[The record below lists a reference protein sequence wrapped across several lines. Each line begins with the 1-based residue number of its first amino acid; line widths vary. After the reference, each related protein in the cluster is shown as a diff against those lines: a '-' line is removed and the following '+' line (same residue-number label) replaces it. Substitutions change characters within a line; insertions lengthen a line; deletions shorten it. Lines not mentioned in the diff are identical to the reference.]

1 MVPMLTCG
9 LVRSNFA
16 FATVGSSCWDSS
28 LPVMALLGVWA
39 GRPGASLL
47 APDLLD
53 DLLRDVPGNL
63 RVGLELHRIARPAL
77 GLAAEVPDV
86 AEHLRQWNQRLDD
99 AGAGTLLHGLDVAAA
114 GVQVADDVA
123 HVVLRRDHLDG
134 EHRLEE
140 HGVGSAGRLLERH
153 RTGDLER
160 ELGGVHLVVGPVAE
174 RHLDVDQ
181 RVTGDD
187 TELHRLLDALVDGG
201 DVLARDASTG
211 DGVDELVAAVTL
223 TAGRLDVDDDLGEL
237 ARPTGLLLVGVGDL
251 LDLAADGLAISHLGL
266 ADVGLDAELALHP
279 FDEHLE
285 VQFAHAGDDGLAG
298 VVVGADL
305 EGRVLL
311 GQPLDRRAELLLVAL
326 GPRLDRHR
334 DDRGREAHR
343 LQDDRPRGVG
353 QSVTSGGVLQPHDRD
368 DLPGA
373 RPYDLFTLVRVHP
386 VDLAD
391 PLLVALGAVQHLGA
405 GRERAGVD
413 ANERE
418 LAEVLVAHDLERQR
432 RDGCVLVGLAGH
444 DAVLVADRVALD
456 RTDVERRRQVAHDG
470 VEHGLHALV
479 LERGAAEHRGELAGD
494 GSPADR
500 RDERPLGGLLAL
512 EVQLHHLVVVLGDGL
527 EQPVTVL
534 GGGLGVAGRDVDGVV
549 HLALLRLRAPD
560 HGLHADQVY
569 DTAEVRL
576 GPDRKLNDQRHG
588 LESRHDHVDAAVE
601 LGADPVQLVDE
612 ADARDAVLGGLSPH
626 LLGLWLNPRDAVEHR
641 DRAVQ
646 HSQRPLD
653 LDGEVD
659 VAGRVDDVD
668 RMAVPLTGGRGGRD
682 GDAALLLLL
691 HPVHGGRSL
700 MDLTDLVVDAG
711 VVQDP
716 LGGRGL
722 ACVDVGHDPDVADLG
737 QIGGHLGD
745 HSGASLPLDVSAA
758 GVTSGSGRRPCW
770 TRPSCGCPRVA

>member
-160 ELGGVHLVVGPVAE
+160 ELGGVHLVVGPVAG
-174 RHLDVDQ
+174 RPLDVDQ

-187 TELHRLLDALVDGG
+187 TELHRLLDALVAGG
-201 DVLARDASTG
+201 DVLAGDAAAG
-211 DGVDELVAAVTL
+211 HGIDELVSAVTL
-223 TAGRLDVDDDLGEL
+223 TAGRLEVDDDLREL
-237 ARPTGLLLVGVGDL
+237 AGPTGLLLVGVGDL
-251 LDLAADGLAISHLGL
+251 LDLAADGLAIGHLGL

-285 VQFAHAGDDGLAG
+285 VQLTHAGDDGLAG

-311 GQPLDRRAELLLVAL
+311 GKPLDRRAELLLVAL
-326 GPRLDRHR
+326 APRLDGHR

-343 LQDDRPRGVG
+343 LQDDGLRGVG
-353 QSVTSGGVLQPHDRD
+353 QSVTSGGVLQPHHRD
-368 DLPGA
+368 DLAGA
-373 RPYDLFTLVRVHP
+373 GPLDLLTLVRVHP

-391 PLLVALGAVQHLGA
+391 PLLVALGAVEHLGS

-418 LAEVLVAHDLERQR
+418 LAEVLVTHVLEGRPAQHGRQ
-432 RDGCVLVGLAGH
+432 LAGYGGPS
-444 DAVLVADRVALD
+444 DRGDQGAL
-456 RTDVERRRQVAHDG
+456 R
-470 VEHGLHALV
+470 
-479 LERGAAEHRGELAGD
+479 
-494 GSPADR
+494 
-500 RDERPLGGLLAL
+500 GLLAL
-512 EVQLHHLVVVLGDGL
+512 QVELHHLVVVLGDGL

-549 HLALLRLRAPD
+549 HLALLCLRAPD
-560 HGLHADQVY
+560 HGLHADEVD

-576 GPDRKLNDQRHG
+576 GADRKLNDQRHG
-588 LESRHDHVDAAVE
+588 PESRHDHVDAAVE
-601 LGADPVQLVDE
+601 LGADPVELVDE

-626 LLGLWLNPRDAVEHR
+626 LLGLRLDPRDAVEHG
-641 DRAVQ
+641 DRTVQ
-646 HSQRPLD
+646 HAQRPLD

-659 VAGRVDDVD
+659 VAGCVDDVD
-668 RMAVPLTGGRGGRD
+668 RVAVPLTGGRGRRD
-682 GDAALLLLL
+682 RDAALLLLL
-691 HPVHGGRSL
+691 HPVHRGRAL
-700 MDLTDLVVDAG
+700 VDFTDLVVNTG
-711 VVQDP
+711 VE
-716 LGGRGL
+716 
-722 ACVDVGHDPDVADLG
+722 
-737 QIGGHLGD
+737 
-745 HSGASLPLDVSAA
+745 
-758 GVTSGSGRRPCW
+758 
-770 TRPSCGCPRVA
+770 